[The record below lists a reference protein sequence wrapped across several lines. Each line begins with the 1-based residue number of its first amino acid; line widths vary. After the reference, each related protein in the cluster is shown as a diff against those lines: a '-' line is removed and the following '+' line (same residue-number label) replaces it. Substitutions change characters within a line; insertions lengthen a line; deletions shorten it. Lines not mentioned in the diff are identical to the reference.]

1 MIELTVKIPDT
12 ELARAALGECV
23 QKLVSAHERSVKA
36 KAAIEERKEKE
47 RQEYLAKRYG
57 TPQQEEAEDKVVIP
71 DCLND
76 LTVNDLRSIVKQ
88 EGLKLGK
95 GKKSADQYK
104 EALAELS
111 NIDDL
116 VSGYKLEQAGGFS

>member
-36 KAAIEERKEKE
+36 KAAIAERKEKE

-57 TPQQEEAEDKVVIP
+57 TPQQEEDKIIIP

-104 EALAELS
+104 EALSELS

-116 VSGYKLEQAGGFS
+116 VSGYKLEQAGGFQ